1 MQAGRFHVSSCDL
14 IDAGRALEFI
24 FYVTVVKNDHVF
36 KAKDMQII
44 YYSTFLS
51 LS

>member
-24 FYVTVVKNDHVF
+24 FYVKNDHVF